1 MKKTT
6 FLKFNFAV
14 CNGSR
19 CIKDDVKYFPYMT
32 EREFKKLYNLY
43 FRPLC
48 LYALHYVS
56 DASVSEDIVQ
66 DSFVVFWEK
75 YVVIDNDMNG
85 AAAKSVLFVIV
96 RNRCT
101 DWLRKV
107 SPDRLLPEDA
117 DGLITDVDAQE
128 RSFDEAALWSIIGRL
143 PEKRRKILI
152 MNKRDGLSYKEIAE
166 ELRVSVLTV
175 RNHLALAMKELRRA
189 KPVIQVIL
197 TLLMML
203 FPLIPYPDNVNGGN
217 GFVGALSV
225 NDFEMELPYIE
236 DVYNHYHNL

>member
-1 MKKTT
+1 MRFK
-6 FLKFNFAV
+6 FL
-14 CNGSR
+14 
-19 CIKDDVKYFPYMT
+19 DMT

-56 DASVSEDIVQ
+56 DAAASEDIVQ
-66 DSFVVFWEK
+66 DSFVAFWEK
-75 YVVIDNDMNG
+75 YIVIDKDMNS

-101 DWLRKV
+101 DWLKKV

-117 DGLITDVDAQE
+117 DGLITDGDAQE
-128 RSFDEAALWSIIGRL
+128 RSFDEAALWSAIDKL
-143 PEKRRKILI
+143 PDKRRKILI
-152 MNKRDGLSYKEIAE
+152 MNKRNGMSYKEIAE

-203 FPLIPYPDNVNGGN
+203 FPPISYGQEKSVLSSMKAIES
-217 GFVGALSV
+217 GFGY
-225 NDFEMELPYIE
+225 NF
-236 DVYNHYHNL
+236 VYES

>member
-1 MKKTT
+1 
-6 FLKFNFAV
+6 
-14 CNGSR
+14 
-19 CIKDDVKYFPYMT
+19 MT

-96 RNRCT
+96 RNKCT

-117 DGLITDVDAQE
+117 DGLITDADAQE

-175 RNHLALAMKELRRA
+175 RNHLALAMKAIEKSEACHSGDPDVRN
-189 KPVIQVIL
+189 
-197 TLLMML
+197 LLCYSFHISDML
-203 FPLIPYPDNVNGGN
+203 ICVSKNSVPACCLGGHSPE
-217 GFVGALSV
+217 GF
-225 NDFEMELPYIE
+225 
-236 DVYNHYHNL
+236 